1 MIQHPHRKIRVTSVL
16 PSFAGG
22 GAERVVLTMLRYLDR
37 THYAPSL
44 VVLSGEGPLREAVPN
59 DLPVTDLARP
69 RLRYAWFRLGQ
80 ALRATNPDI
89 VLPTIS
95 HINLA
100 TLMQRGKLAS
110 HTRIIARES
119 NTPSAS
125 LGATRWPRLYH
136 RLYRHYCRRADT
148 ILCPSRLVSDEFE
161 SAFRIAP
168 DRLFV
173 LPHPVDVETIRV
185 AAQSPQREPG
195 AGLRVVAAG
204 RLTHQKGF
212 DRLIEILTR
221 LPADTHLTLLGDGED
236 RASLIAQ
243 ADRLGLRDRIAFK
256 GFVREPWPYFAGADA
271 FLLPSRWEGMPN
283 AALEALA
290 VGAPVIARSEA
301 GGVGEIESA
310 ALTVVDSNDAFAEA
324 MARTPLSATVELRE
338 SLLPDRFTLRA
349 VMHEFE
355 ALLSRIATNSG
366 ERENAP

>member
-1 MIQHPHRKIRVTSVL
+1 MTLPSHRTIRVTFVL

-22 GAERVVLTMLRYLDR
+22 GAERVVLTLARHLDR
-37 THYAPSL
+37 TRFAPSL
-44 VVLSGEGPLREAVPN
+44 VVLNGDGPLREVVPD

-69 RLRYAWFRLGQ
+69 RLRHAWSRLGR

-100 TLMQRGKLAS
+100 TLMQRGRLAP

-148 ILCPSRLVSDEFE
+148 ILCPSRLVSDEFA
-161 SAFRIAP
+161 STFKIAP
-168 DRLFV
+168 GRLFV
-173 LPHPVDVETIRV
+173 LPHPVDVEAIRS

-195 AGLRVVAAG
+195 AGLRFVAAG

-212 DRLIEILTR
+212 DRLIEILPR
-221 LPADTHLTLLGDGED
+221 LPVDTHLTLFGDGED
-236 RASLIAQ
+236 NASLVAQ

-256 GFVREPWPYFAGADA
+256 GFVREPWSHFAGADA

-290 VGAPVIARSEA
+290 VGARVIARSEA

-310 ALTVVDSNDAFAEA
+310 VLTIVDSDDAFAEA
-324 MARTPLSATVELRE
+324 MAQTPLSATEELRE
-338 SLLPDRFTLRA
+338 SHLPDRFTLRA
-349 VMHEFE
+349 VMYEFE
-355 ALLSRIATNSG
+355 ALLSRIATNPDV
-366 ERENAP
+366 EENAP